1 VDAGV
6 FVGNSLTAR
15 FRFDENG
22 RHPIAFD
29 LPAVS
34 PRMRDLDDLG
44 YDRSFATAV
53 GQGIMV
59 GQSWTARHSIERAL
73 VYDLRAASPRMRDI
87 GTLDGIPIRP
97 HDVND
102 GVVVG
107 WGYRAENATQRAFA
121 YDIRAPRPQMT
132 DLGTRRTDSG
142 GLGGRR
148 SERRRDVGQRRGGSA
163 CDRLNDALHLHS
175 GAAVQQLL
183 VRRDRDSAP
192 RPCHGRPR
200 RPDRARGS
208 VRYRA
213 SSATATAGRDFRGA
227 SSVLRF
233 AAGEIRKSLYVSV
246 LGNSAREP
254 AESVL
259 LTLTPRGTGAIL
271 GTPRTAGL
279 IIAASDQRADA
290 SISANALSGS
300 IGNNIISTGTRQTRT
315 LTARRATRSIFAV
328 HVRNDGNAAN
338 TFALRGSAVGRGVG
352 CATSWGPRT

>member
-1 VDAGV
+1 
-6 FVGNSLTAR
+6 
-15 FRFDENG
+15 
-22 RHPIAFD
+22 
-29 LPAVS
+29 
-34 PRMRDLDDLG
+34 
-44 YDRSFATAV
+44 
-53 GQGIMV
+53 
-59 GQSWTARHSIERAL
+59 
-73 VYDLRAASPRMRDI
+73 
-87 GTLDGIPIRP
+87 
-97 HDVND
+97 
-102 GVVVG
+102 VV
-107 WGYRAENATQRAFA
+107 
-121 YDIRAPRPQMT
+121 
-132 DLGTRRTDSG
+132 
-142 GLGGRR
+142 
-148 SERRRDVGQRRGGSA
+148 
-163 CDRLNDALHLHS
+163 
-175 GAAVQQLL
+175 
-183 VRRDRDSAP
+183 
-192 RPCHGRPR
+192 
-200 RPDRARGS
+200 S

-213 SSATATAGRDFRGA
+213 SSATATAGKDFRGA

-315 LTARRATRSIFAV
+315 LTARRAKRSIFAV

-338 TFALRGSAVGRGVG
+338 TFTLRGSAVGRGVG